1 MFLCW
6 IWPVNMKHVNDT
18 TRFDDKMTRHIQQKM
33 YSRDT
38 TNPIKVVSTLSRMMM
53 RKMIIGIFKVVKFVI
68 WWRLSNMKRWIGI
81 LKSIITIWWSLI
93 GFCYCYFCAFFPA
106 YMSLL
111 PKQIPDCS
119 SSSFLPS
126 LSSKCSI

>member
-1 MFLCW
+1 
-6 IWPVNMKHVNDT
+6 MKHVNDT

-68 WWRLSNMKRWIGI
+68 
-81 LKSIITIWWSLI
+81 
-93 GFCYCYFCAFFPA
+93 
-106 YMSLL
+106 
-111 PKQIPDCS
+111 
-119 SSSFLPS
+119 
-126 LSSKCSI
+126 